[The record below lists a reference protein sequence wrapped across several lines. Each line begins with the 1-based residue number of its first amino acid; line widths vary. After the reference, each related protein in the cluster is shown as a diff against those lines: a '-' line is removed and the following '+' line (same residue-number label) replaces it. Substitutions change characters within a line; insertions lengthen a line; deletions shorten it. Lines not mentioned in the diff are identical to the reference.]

1 MLPPA
6 IALFT
11 AILRRQGH
19 TVELFDSTDYLNPEE
34 DGFDSDKDKVA
45 NLNAKPFDDT
55 LLKESYRDENVF
67 DSFEECV
74 KK

>member
-11 AILRRQGH
+11 AILRKQGH

-34 DGFDSDKDKVA
+34 DGFDNDKEKVA
-45 NLNAKPFDDT
+45 I
-55 LLKESYRDENVF
+55 
-67 DSFEECV
+67 
-74 KK
+74 